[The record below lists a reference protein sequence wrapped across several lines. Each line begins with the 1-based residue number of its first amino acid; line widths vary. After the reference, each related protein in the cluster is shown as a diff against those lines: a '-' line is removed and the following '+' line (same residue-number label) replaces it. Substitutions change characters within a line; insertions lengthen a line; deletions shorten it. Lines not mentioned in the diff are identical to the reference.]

1 MKLRSSFVGLLTLA
15 LMAVAGCGGAD
26 EPTTASGGS
35 GAPAGGSGLE
45 KTTINIG
52 TMPVV
57 DTAPLQIAMEKG
69 LFKAEGLEVKPSVL
83 AGGAEAIPKLKGGSL
98 DISFGNYVSFFSATA
113 KGAIDLKI
121 VSDGFQSAP
130 KTHVIMVPKD
140 SPIQTVAD
148 LKDKTIAVNT
158 KRNISTML
166 IRVAGKAHNIEL
178 DEDKNFAEFPF
189 PEMEGALKAG
199 TVDAAQVVEPFGTF
213 IAQNIGARVVWDTSQ
228 GPTADFP
235 IAGYAATSEFVAAN
249 PKTVAAF
256 QRAMSKA
263 QELAADRA
271 NVVAV
276 IPKYTK
282 IPAAAAGSL
291 AIGAFPTTLDATR
304 LQRVADSMHE
314 YGLLD
319 APIKA
324 QDLIFAGR

>member
-1 MKLRSSFVGLLTLA
+1 MKLRSSFVGVLVAA
-15 LMAVAGCGGAD
+15 LVAVAGCGGAD
-26 EPTTASGGS
+26 ETAAAPDASGG
-35 GAPAGGSGLE
+35 GAGLE
-45 KTTINIG
+45 KTTVNVG

-69 LFKAEGLEVKPSVL
+69 LFKAEGLDVKVSTL
-83 AGGAEAIPKLKGGSL
+83 AGGAEAIPKLKSGAL
-98 DISFGNYVSFFSATA
+98 DISFGNYVSFFSASA

-140 SPIQTVAD
+140 SPVQTIAD

-158 KRNISTML
+158 KRNVSTML
-166 IRVAGKAHNIEL
+166 VRIAGKAHNTEF
-178 DEDKNFAEFPF
+178 DEDKNFVEFPF

-213 IAQNIGARVVWDTSQ
+213 IGQNIGARVIWDTSQ

-235 IAGYAATSEFVAAN
+235 IAGYAATSEFVEAN

-256 QRAMSKA
+256 QRAMSRA
-263 QELAADRA
+263 QALAADRA
-271 NVVAV
+271 NVVAA
-276 IPKYTK
+276 IPNYTK
-282 IPAAAAGSL
+282 IPASAAGSL
-291 AIGAFPTTLDATR
+291 AIGVFPTTLDATR
-304 LQRVADSMHE
+304 LQRVADSMRE

-319 APIKA
+319 TDLDV
-324 QDLIFAGR
+324 QNLIFSAK

>member
-1 MKLRSSFVGLLTLA
+1 MKLRSSFAGLLTLA

-26 EPTTASGGS
+26 EPTGASGAS
-35 GAPAGGSGLE
+35 AGGSGLE

-69 LFKAEGLEVKPSVL
+69 LFEAEGLDVKPSVL

-98 DISFGNYVSFFSATA
+98 DVSFGNYVSFFGAAA

-140 SPIQTVAD
+140 SPIRTVAD
-148 LKDKTIAVNT
+148 LKGKTIAVNT
-158 KRNISTML
+158 KRNIGTML
-166 IRVAGKAHNIEL
+166 VRVAGRAHGIEI
-178 DEDKNFAEFPF
+178 DEDENFAEFPF

-199 TVDAAQVVEPFGTF
+199 TVDAAIVVEPFGTF
-213 IAQNIGARVVWDTSQ
+213 IGRNIGARVVWDTSQ

-249 PKTVAAF
+249 PRTVAAF
-256 QRAMSKA
+256 QRAMRKA
-263 QELAADRA
+263 QKLAADRA
-271 NVVAV
+271 NVVAA

-282 IPAAAAGSL
+282 IPASAADGL
-291 AIGAFPTTLDATR
+291 AIGAFPTALDAAR

-324 QDLIFAGR
+324 QDLVFAGE